1 MPSTTYKG
9 LEVQVTG
16 SNSGT
21 WGDVLN
27 DSMISYVDL
36 MLGGITNVSLAAVN
50 VTLTAAQ
57 ARNAIVRFTGVLLA
71 NVIVTTPCQGFTYFD
86 NATTGSFTVEI
97 EYTAGAGASVII
109 EQGVT
114 TEVVI
119 DATNGVRIANAFPD
133 LMALNA
139 LTGTGIPKR
148 TGTNT
153 WAMGAGVTDLA
164 ATTANRLYGTDGAG
178 ASAVIAPTAPL
189 AVASS
194 ALALP
199 AGSIIQS
206 VYAQLA
212 TVFTTAAQIPVDNTV
227 PQNTEGAE
235 LLTASITPR
244 LINSRMRVRFHMM
257 AAISTNQDGMIV
269 AALFQDSVASAL
281 SATVYMNAQL
291 GDPNEVNKVK
301 QIVLEVEISPAT
313 LSAITFKIRVGG
325 PTAATGSTG
334 TVTVNGANSS
344 QLFGGVSQATL
355 IIEEILVY

>member
-27 DSMISYVDL
+27 DSMISFVDL
-36 MLGGITNVSLAAVN
+36 MLGGIVNVSLAAVN

-71 NVIVTTPCQGFTYFD
+71 NVIVTTPCQGFTFFD
-86 NATTGSFTVEI
+86 NACTGNFTVTVQ
-97 EYTAGAGASVII
+97 YTGGVGTTVAL
-109 EQGVT
+109 EQTVT
-114 TEVVI
+114 TLVAI
-119 DATNGVRIANAFPD
+119 DATNGARTANAFPD

-178 ASAVIAPTAPL
+178 ASAVIAATAPL

-199 AGSIIQS
+199 AGTIVQS

-212 TVFTTAAQIPVDNTV
+212 TVFTTAATIPVDNTT

-235 LLTASITPR
+235 LLTATITPR
-244 LINSRMRVRFHMM
+244 LVTNRMRIRFRCM
-257 AAISTNQDGMIV
+257 AAINTNQDGMIPV
-269 AALFQDSVASAL
+269 ALFQDSTASAI

-301 QIVLEVEISPAT
+301 QIILEFEHSPNT
-313 LSAITFKIRVGG
+313 LSAITYKIRIGSG
-325 PTAATGSTG
+325 TASTG
-334 TVTVNGANSS
+334 TVTVNGAAGS

-355 IIEEILVY
+355 IVEEILVY